1 MLRAVLNARVFVGV
15 TTAAAVGALV
25 ALAAWFELPPLA
37 AFAVFCAAAT
47 LAEHF
52 QVESEGEALDPGGAR
67 RFSFS
72 SGVHIA
78 AVIVAGPLVAAAAAA
93 FGVLM
98 VDRLDG
104 RSWHRTGF
112 NAAVFVLATSVGAAV
127 FSATGGEIGTFL
139 LPHDLVPFVALCVT
153 YSVLNTAFVAGVISL
168 SESTPFWRFARTS
181 ALGDLPS
188 DLAEASL
195 AGAIAFCALRDPWA
209 VVLLGPLAIAAYH
222 AHARLALLRLETA
235 QALETFATVVD
246 ERDPHTYRHSER
258 VAESIRRLGEAL
270 RLPHDEVARLAWAGR
285 LHDLGKISVDGSIL
299 RKPGALDEAELAAMR
314 RHPRLS
320 ARLLRR
326 FRFARDHARAVEYHH
341 ERFDGNGYYGIDN
354 RHLPLASH
362 VLIVADSFDAMTSDR
377 PYRRGMLR
385 EDALKELERGAGT
398 QFHPTIAKAFVAIER
413 GEDVM
418 MAMTPAE
425 LGELRRLSLSES
437 RGRGRSRLREVK
449 TTTIIL
455 SGVAAS
461 LVALALESLPLAV
474 AAAMFTGV
482 GCFLRVQMRRNGE
495 RLVRALVDVAGEP
508 DAFEAAMQVFATDAD
523 LVWGGLVAW
532 REEELTGRLAA
543 GWNRVMPGPSETALT
558 SWLIRDVDQP
568 RSLLVEFGTALGVD
582 GEYVALHLADGDV
595 VSAFLVLG
603 YRTTVPKG
611 ARHALAALP
620 AELATSLR
628 SVSEPV
634 ELRAVS

>member
-1 MLRAVLNARVFVGV
+1 MLRVALNARVFVGV

-25 ALAAWFELPPLA
+25 ALV
-37 AFAVFCAAAT
+37 AVFDLPSVGMLAVFGAAAI
-47 LAEHF
+47 LAEYF
-52 QVESEGEALDPGGAR
+52 QVESEAEALDPGGAR

-78 AVIVAGPLVAAAAAA
+78 AVIIAGPLVAAAAAA

-98 VDRLDG
+98 VDRLGG
-104 RSWHRTGF
+104 RSWLRTVF
-112 NAAVFVLATSVGAAV
+112 NAAVFVLATSIGAAV
-127 FSATGGEIGTFL
+127 FSATGGEIGTL
-139 LPHDLVPFVALCVT
+139 QLPHDLVPFVALCVT
-153 YSVLNTAFVAGVISL
+153 YSVLNTVFIAGVISV

-209 VVLLGPLAIAAYH
+209 VVLLGPLAIAAYQ

-246 ERDPHTYRHSER
+246 ERDPSTYRHSER
-258 VAESIRRLGEAL
+258 VAGSIRLLGEAL
-270 RLPHDEVARLAWAGR
+270 RLPNDEIARLAWAGR

-385 EDALKELERGAGT
+385 DHALEQLERGAGT
-398 QFHPTIAKAFVAIER
+398 QFHPMIVKAFVATQR

-418 MAMTPAE
+418 AAMTPAE

-437 RGRGRSRLREVK
+437 GGRGRSWLREVE
-449 TTTIIL
+449 TATIIL
-455 SGVAAS
+455 SGVAAL
-461 LVALALESLPLAV
+461 LVALALKSLPLAV
-474 AAAMFTGV
+474 AAATFTGV
-482 GCFLRVQMRRNGE
+482 GCMRRVQMRRNGE
-495 RLVRALVDVAGEP
+495 RLVQALTDVEGEP
-508 DAFEAAMQVFATDAD
+508 DAFEAAMQVFATDPD

-543 GWNRVMPGPSETALT
+543 AWNKVMPGPAETALT

-568 RSLLVEFGTALGVD
+568 TSLLLESGTALGVD
-582 GEYVALHLADGDV
+582 GEYVALHLADGEV
-595 VSAFLVLG
+595 VRAFLVLG
-603 YRTTVPKG
+603 YRKKVPDV
-611 ARHALAALP
+611 ARRALAGLP
-620 AELATSLR
+620 AELATRLR
-628 SVSEPV
+628 SGTEPV